1 MCSQRFHI
9 TYSPNLHYHVSVK
22 LYMKKHEWKFGEQIT
37 LWKQLRAGGECS
49 QTVLS
54 SQKLSR
60 AQGFCKLIKIRK
72 ILFLVHL
79 ENTRKKEK
87 YHFILIIKMYILFH
101 MIIPVICL
109 QLACTSP
116 VFLSVYMRVINRS
129 LTGVFSY
136 SVFPN

>member
-1 MCSQRFHI
+1 M
-9 TYSPNLHYHVSVK
+9 
-22 LYMKKHEWKFGEQIT
+22 KHEWKFGEQIT

-60 AQGFCKLIKIRK
+60 AQGFCKLITIRK
-72 ILFLVHL
+72 IIFLVHL
-79 ENTRKKEK
+79 ENTRKKDK

-101 MIIPVICL
+101 MIILVICL